1 MSWKETQWKCA
12 CAVLSGTILPTNQF
26 FVIILPTNQFFV
38 ILETLNASN
47 SGPAV
52 ASHMYDNILIYS

>member
-26 FVIILPTNQFFV
+26 FVI
-38 ILETLNASN
+38 LETLNASN

-52 ASHMYDNILIYS
+52 ASRMYDNILIYS